1 MITLLLVLFSLAGRR
16 TFYWSAW
23 QVQKTDEH
31 DFFPYE
37 LRMPVRSCACADCL
51 LRFSLHAHSSVLS
64 LGPNPAS
71 ACPLP
76 TPAGVPIRA
85 LGAV

>member
-1 MITLLLVLFSLAGRR
+1 MITLLIVLFSLAGRR

-71 ACPLP
+71 ACPCPHRL
-76 TPAGVPIRA
+76 ACLYRA